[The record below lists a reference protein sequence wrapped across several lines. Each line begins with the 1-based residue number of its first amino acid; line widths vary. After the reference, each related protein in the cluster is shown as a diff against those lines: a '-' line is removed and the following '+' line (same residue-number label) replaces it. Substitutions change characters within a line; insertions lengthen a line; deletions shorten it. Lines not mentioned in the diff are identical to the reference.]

1 MRWLISPSSLYHLL
15 LIFIFLVQSYS
26 ATMESRDCSRMKMF
40 ISCTMTHI
48 VADTLTEKMITIRRR
63 SIPNLSAST
72 RYIVSK
78 HLCVLFFFHIVSV
91 MIRCSCSTQI
101 QYLLSPPSNEN
112 RFAHTEGQTKQAPHN
127 ADEARRLE
135 S

>member
-1 MRWLISPSSLYHLL
+1 MVCVVVNFSFYSISFAS
-15 LIFIFLVQSYS
+15 FFFFFWVQSYS

-40 ISCTMTHI
+40 KSCTMTHV
-48 VADTLTEKMITIRRR
+48 VADTLTEKMIAYGEEAFPICQHQRVTLF
-63 SIPNLSAST
+63 PST
-72 RYIVSK
+72 YVS
-78 HLCVLFFFHIVSV
+78 FFFHIVSV

-127 ADEARRLE
+127 ADEPDD
-135 S
+135 